1 MLYIVS
7 DVTSQLYIIRH
18 NKALEY
24 QVDNCLIKCSMTLS
38 LSGHTVYIVMFGDF
52 ELIQFGLEISMNA
65 DTN

>member
-7 DVTSQLYIIRH
+7 DVTSHLYIIRH

-24 QVDNCLIKCSMTLS
+24 QVDNCLIKCSMS

-52 ELIQFGLEISMNA
+52 ELMQFGLEISMNA